1 MFIANRWKD
10 YEVIDTSNGEKL
22 EYWGDYKLVRPDPQV
37 IWNTKRDKS
46 WKNINAHYHRSE
58 KGGGNWE
65 FFDLP
70 DVWQIKYNL
79 PEISNPL
86 VFNLKPFSF
95 KHTGVFPEQ
104 ATNWDWMSNLIKNAG

>member
-86 VFNLKPFSF
+86 VFN
-95 KHTGVFPEQ
+95 
-104 ATNWDWMSNLIKNAG
+104 

>member
-1 MFIANRWKD
+1 MHTTT
-10 YEVIDTSNGEKL
+10 EVK
-22 EYWGDYKLVRPDPQV
+22 
-37 IWNTKRDKS
+37 
-46 WKNINAHYHRSE
+46 

-70 DVWQIKYNL
+70 NVWQIKYNL

-104 ATNWDWMSNLIKNAG
+104 ATNWDWMSNLIKNAGRPIRFLTFLHTLAALQSAVPLQALLLLM

>member
-70 DVWQIKYNL
+70 DVWQIKYNPVSYTHL
-79 PEISNPL
+79 DVYKRQDMYKVPPL
-86 VFNLKPFSF
+86 
-95 KHTGVFPEQ
+95 
-104 ATNWDWMSNLIKNAG
+104 